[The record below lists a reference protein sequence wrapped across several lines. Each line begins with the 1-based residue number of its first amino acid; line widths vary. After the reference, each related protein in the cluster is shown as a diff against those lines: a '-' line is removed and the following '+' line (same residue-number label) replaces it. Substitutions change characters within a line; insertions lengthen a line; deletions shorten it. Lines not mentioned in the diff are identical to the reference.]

1 MEQDEFLRV
10 FGDSIRR
17 RRATVFVG
25 AGVSLNSGYPNWV
38 ELVRPLKEAA
48 KVPDSVQDPTLVA
61 EYALQH
67 LETSPLERLL
77 LEQLQ
82 QISPTKNDI
91 LEQLLSIDFGEIWT
105 TNFDTLI
112 EDTVEELNVI
122 VTDADYGKD
131 SRPDFRWL
139 TKLHGSLSRKSEG
152 PIRWADHPVI
162 ARSHFEQ
169 FEQTHPLKWAML
181 RAQFL
186 TSSFLFLGFSFTD
199 PNVNALLRI
208 VRSLPV
214 QLRRQPHFAI
224 MKIPNEEEREREFEL
239 FRKDLEA
246 AGVYVI
252 TVDNYDD
259 IPGLLRSLSRHSLP
273 PTLFLSG
280 RIDDKNSSDV
290 SVCKAI
296 GSALTGTRDDL
307 ILLSYGGHAAQAVM
321 SAYKMALP
329 PDKYKPERVR
339 TYYRRSPTN
348 DEKIEV
354 QRFGTAV
361 FTEKSLGAMRMD
373 VFSQIKALVLIGDG
387 DRSHDEAELAIKL
400 GIPLVPV
407 ASGA

>member
-1 MEQDEFLRV
+1 M
-10 FGDSIRR
+10 GDAS
-17 RRATVFVG
+17 G
-25 AGVSLNSGYPNWV
+25 A
-38 ELVRPLKEAA
+38 
-48 KVPDSVQDPTLVA
+48 VP
-61 EYALQH
+61 YF
-67 LETSPLERLL
+67 
-77 LEQLQ
+77 
-82 QISPTKNDI
+82 I
-91 LEQLLSIDFGEIWT
+91 F
-105 TNFDTLI
+105 
-112 EDTVEELNVI
+112 
-122 VTDADYGKD
+122 
-131 SRPDFRWL
+131 
-139 TKLHGSLSRKSEG
+139 SLSLR
-152 PIRWADHPVI
+152 I
-162 ARSHFEQ
+162 Q
-169 FEQTHPLKWAML
+169 FHRPKRQCPP
-181 RAQFL
+181 Q
-186 TSSFLFLGFSFTD
+186 
-199 PNVNALLRI
+199 I

-214 QLRRQPHFAI
+214 PLRRQPHFAI

-259 IPGLLRSLSRHSLP
+259 IFGLLRSLSRHSLP

-280 RIDDKNSSDV
+280 RIDADKYSSDV

-400 GIPLVPV
+400 GIPL
-407 ASGA
+407 